1 MEYNYCGRSG
11 LQLPKI
17 SLGLWHNFGDV
28 DDFSEAKAMLCYAFD
43 QGVTHFDLANNYG
56 PSPGSAEI
64 NFGKI
69 LASDLKNHRDELII
83 STKAGYLMWD
93 GPYGSGGSRKYLI
106 SSLDQ
111 SLKRMGLDY
120 VDIFYS
126 HRYDPFTP
134 LEETIQTLIDIV
146 GSGKALYAGLSNY
159 PREKAI
165 QAYEMME
172 AQHVH
177 CLIFQGRYSM
187 FVREPETKHFDICK
201 RHGVGFI
208 AFSPLAQGLLT
219 DKYLKGIPDGSRAAK
234 PHGFLQREQVTPEVI
249 SKVVRLN
256 ELAQQRGQTLAEM
269 ALAWTLR
276 SDAVTST
283 IIGAS
288 TMAQLKDNLHALD
301 NQSFSPEELRKIEE
315 ILEM

>member
-1 MEYNYCGRSG
+1 MEYNYCGKSG

-28 DDFSEAKAMLCYAFD
+28 DDFSEAKAMLCHAFD
-43 QGVTHFDLANNYG
+43 QGITHFDLANNYG
-56 PSPGSAEI
+56 PSPGSAES

-69 LASDLKNHRDELII
+69 LASDLKNHRDEMII

-93 GPYGSGGSRKYLI
+93 GPYGIGGSRKYLI

-111 SLKRMGLDY
+111 SLKRMRLEY

-126 HRYDPFTP
+126 HRYDPYTP
-134 LEETIQTLIDIV
+134 LEETIQTLIDV
-146 GSGKALYAGLSNY
+146 VRSGKALYAGLSNY
-159 PREKAI
+159 PPE
-165 QAYEMME
+165 QAVRAFEMMD

-177 CLIFQGRYSM
+177 CLIYQGKYSL
-187 FVREPETKHFDICK
+187 FVREPEKEHFDICK
-201 RHGVGFI
+201 KHGVGFI

-219 DKYLKGIPDGSRAAK
+219 NKYLKGIPESSRAAK
-234 PHGFLQREQVTPEVI
+234 SHGHLQREQVTPEAV
-249 SKVVRLN
+249 SKAIRLN

-269 ALAWTLR
+269 ALAWTLHP
-276 SDAVTST
+276 DAVTST

-288 TMAQLKDNLHALD
+288 SVAQLKDNLRTLE
-301 NQSFSPEELRKIEE
+301 NISFSEEELEQIE
-315 ILEM
+315 LVLGM